1 MTYPIRVRTSALII
15 KNNNVLLVEFNDEN
29 GLHYNLPGGGVEQG
43 ETLIEAVKR
52 EALEEAS
59 VQINVGQVAF
69 LYEYAPF
76 KNKEK
81 YGTVHSLTTIF
92 ECELKDG
99 ETPCISDNP
108 DENQTGVKWIP
119 LDELQN
125 IVLYPNIRSEIQTY
139 INNKRNIK
147 LIEEQ
152 QLEGY

>member
-1 MTYPIRVRTSALII
+1 MW
-15 KNNNVLLVEFNDEN
+15 
-29 GLHYNLPGGGVEQG
+29 
-43 ETLIEAVKR
+43 
-52 EALEEAS
+52 
-59 VQINVGQVAF
+59 QVAF

-81 YGTVHSLTTIF
+81 YGTVHSLTMIF
-92 ECELKDG
+92 ECELKEG
-99 ETPCISDNP
+99 ETSCISDNP

-125 IVLYPNIRSEIQTY
+125 IGLYPNIRGEIQTY

-147 LIEEQ
+147 PIEEQ